1 MTDKVY
7 QKIFDVIIHNSI
19 EKSIEE
25 MNIDRIKNFDFMRD
39 DEELIEVSYSE
50 LLHEVKREFMNKYGS
65 RLDREIDEL
74 KRRLGQ

>member
-1 MTDKVY
+1 MTDKMY
-7 QKIFDVIIHNSI
+7 QKIIDIIIHNSI

-74 KRRLGQ
+74 KRRLRQ

>member
-1 MTDKVY
+1 MTDKMY
-7 QKIFDVIIHNSI
+7 QKIIDIIIHNSI

-50 LLHEVKREFMNKYGS
+50 LLHEVKHAFANKYGS